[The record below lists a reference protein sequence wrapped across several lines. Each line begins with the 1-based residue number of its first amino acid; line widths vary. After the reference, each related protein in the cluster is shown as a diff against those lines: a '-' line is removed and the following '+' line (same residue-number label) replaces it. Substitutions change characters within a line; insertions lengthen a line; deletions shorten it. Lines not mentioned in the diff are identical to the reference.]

1 MAGERVCREEHM
13 ECKQVQRRLTA
24 WLDHE
29 IPEDD
34 AVALED
40 HLGACP
46 ACRARAES
54 LKELIRAL
62 DGLGAVSAP
71 EGFSRHVC
79 RAARAG
85 MESVDM
91 SQWWHHLSLT
101 WRGMVCGM
109 AMAGLLFGAVLGTS
123 LGTTSD
129 NTASSAALYLALSD
143 DGGYY

>member
-1 MAGERVCREEHM
+1 M

-24 WLDHE
+24 WSDHE
-29 IPEDD
+29 IPGDD
-34 AVALED
+34 AVALEV

-54 LKELIRAL
+54 LKALIRAL

-91 SQWWHHLSLT
+91 AQWWHHLSLT

-123 LGTTSD
+123 LGTSSE
-129 NTASSAALYLALSD
+129 NTASSALYLALSD